1 MRRRAFIEGIAAS
14 AAALPLM
21 AQAQQPVP
29 VIGYLGST
37 TPSIDRPRAAAF
49 VKRLSEL
56 GWVNDRNVRIELR
69 WAEAN
74 AERAREVAAEFVR
87 LKVDVIMTMGTVD
100 VLAAKQ
106 ATATIPIVQ
115 TSADAPQK

>member
-1 MRRRAFIEGIAAS
+1 M
-14 AAALPLM
+14 
-21 AQAQQPVP
+21 
-29 VIGYLGST
+29 
-37 TPSIDRPRAAAF
+37 
-49 VKRLSEL
+49 
-56 GWVNDRNVRIELR
+56 RIELR